1 MSQQSRIPTTTQR
14 TWPHRT
20 RWSAGWLVLA
30 LGLAA
35 CSTSTE
41 RDDGDGDAGASL
53 QQLELS
59 QAAGRLLTTPPSL
72 LSWQSFALP
81 GKRHVVFEP
90 VEVMARPAL
99 RVSADSSVSIFR
111 RQFEPMLNQPG
122 RISFSWRVDALPA
135 GNPLEVFTIERL
147 RAVVHM
153 AAGNSAAAAKAI
165 EKALQT
171 ERGTVADRVAL
182 MENLVLI
189 QYRAKQY
196 ADAALWAGRY
206 LALGGQ
212 REQLRQVQGQAL
224 YLSGQFQPAVDILQP
239 RLMAEIAA
247 GRVPDEVDI
256 RLLASAHQQTKNTAA
271 YVSTLEIL
279 VRFYPKPEVWADLLF
294 RVLQR
299 KDFPAYLEI
308 DLRRLMQQVGAANT
322 FADALD
328 HAQLA
333 ISAGYPAEARKVL
346 ESVKA
351 TAKPESPEEGSK
363 LNAQLANATRL
374 QQEDD
379 KQLPQLEAQLA
390 QARDGNPWVNTGLNL
405 ALAGQAARG
414 ATLIAQGI
422 EKGGLRQ
429 ADAARYCAEQFAH
442 CSQLMAYLCFA
453 LELDF

>member
-1 MSQQSRIPTTTQR
+1 MTHLHQWASTLL
-14 TWPHRT
+14 
-20 RWSAGWLVLA
+20 AGLLA
-30 LGLAA
+30 FGCFGVAA
-35 CSTSTE
+35 QAQPETLRVE
-41 RDDGDGDAGASL
+41 VIKPL
-53 QQLELS
+53 QQAPELNK
-59 QAAGRLLTTPPSL
+59 QNKNTEALAR
-72 LSWQSFALP
+72 FA
-81 GKRHVVFEP
+81 E
-90 VEVMARPAL
+90 
-99 RVSADSSVSIFR
+99 
-111 RQFEPMLNQPG
+111 
-122 RISFSWRVDALPA
+122 VDALPA

-171 ERGTVADRVAL
+171 ERGTVADRLAL

-247 GRVPDEVDI
+247 GRVSDEVDI

-333 ISAGYPAEARKVL
+333 LSAGYPAEARKVL

-429 ADAARYCAEQFAH
+429 ADAARLRLAYAH
-442 CSQLMAYLCFA
+442 VLAGQKDTARTVLQSLTGTTPEA
-453 LELDF
+453 LLARLWLLHLPAKS

>member
-1 MSQQSRIPTTTQR
+1 MTHLHKWAVTLL
-14 TWPHRT
+14 
-20 RWSAGWLVLA
+20 AGCLA
-30 LGLAA
+30 LACLGAA
-35 CSTSTE
+35 AQAQPETLRAE
-41 RDDGDGDAGASL
+41 VIKPL
-53 QQLELS
+53 QQAQELNK
-59 QAAGRLLTTPPSL
+59 QNKNTE
-72 LSWQSFALP
+72 ALA
-81 GKRHVVFEP
+81 RF
-90 VEVMARPAL
+90 VE
-99 RVSADSSVSIFR
+99 
-111 RQFEPMLNQPG
+111 
-122 RISFSWRVDALPA
+122 VDALPA

-147 RAVVHM
+147 RAVVHL

-224 YLSGQFQPAVDILQP
+224 YLSGQFQPAADILQP
-239 RLMAEIAA
+239 RLTAEIAA

-256 RLLASAHQQTKNTAA
+256 RLLASAYQQTKNTAA
-271 YVSTLEIL
+271 YADTLEIL

-429 ADAARYCAEQFAH
+429 ADAARLRLAYAH
-442 CSQLMAYLCFA
+442 VLAGQKDTARTVLQSLTGTTPEA
-453 LELDF
+453 LLARLWLLHLPAKT

>member
-1 MSQQSRIPTTTQR
+1 ML
-14 TWPHRT
+14 
-20 RWSAGWLVLA
+20 AGLLA
-30 LGLAA
+30 FG
-35 CSTSTE
+35 CF
-41 RDDGDGDAGASL
+41 GASAQAQPETLRAEVIKPL
-53 QQLELS
+53 QQAQELNK
-59 QAAGRLLTTPPSL
+59 QNKNTEALAR
-72 LSWQSFALP
+72 FA
-81 GKRHVVFEP
+81 E
-90 VEVMARPAL
+90 
-99 RVSADSSVSIFR
+99 
-111 RQFEPMLNQPG
+111 
-122 RISFSWRVDALPA
+122 VDALPA

-153 AAGNSAAAAKAI
+153 AAGNSAAAAKSI

-171 ERGTVADRVAL
+171 ERGTVADRLAL

-256 RLLASAHQQTKNTAA
+256 RLLASAYQQTKNTAA
-271 YVSTLEIL
+271 YASTLEIL

-308 DLRRLMQQVGAANT
+308 DLRRLMHQVGAANT

-351 TAKPESPEEGSK
+351 AAKPETSEEGSK
-363 LNAQLANATRL
+363 LNALLTEAARL

-379 KQLPQLEAQLA
+379 KQLPQLDAQLA

-429 ADAARYCAEQFAH
+429 ADAARLRLAYAH
-442 CSQLMAYLCFA
+442 VLAGQKDTARTVLQSLTGTTPEA
-453 LELDF
+453 LLARLWLLHLPAKS

>member
-1 MSQQSRIPTTTQR
+1 MTHLHQWASTLL
-14 TWPHRT
+14 
-20 RWSAGWLVLA
+20 AGLLA
-30 LGLAA
+30 FGCFGVAA
-35 CSTSTE
+35 QAQPETLRVE
-41 RDDGDGDAGASL
+41 VIKPL
-53 QQLELS
+53 QQAQELNK
-59 QAAGRLLTTPPSL
+59 QNKNTEALAR
-72 LSWQSFALP
+72 FA
-81 GKRHVVFEP
+81 E
-90 VEVMARPAL
+90 
-99 RVSADSSVSIFR
+99 
-111 RQFEPMLNQPG
+111 
-122 RISFSWRVDALPA
+122 VDALPA

-429 ADAARYCAEQFAH
+429 ADAARLRLAYAH
-442 CSQLMAYLCFA
+442 VLAGQKDTARTVLQSLTGTTPEA
-453 LELDF
+453 LLARLWLLHLPAKS

>member
-1 MSQQSRIPTTTQR
+1 MTHLHKWAVTLLT
-14 TWPHRT
+14 
-20 RWSAGWLVLA
+20 GCLA
-30 LGLAA
+30 LTCLGAA
-35 CSTSTE
+35 AQAQPETLRAE
-41 RDDGDGDAGASL
+41 VIKPL
-53 QQLELS
+53 QQAQELNK
-59 QAAGRLLTTPPSL
+59 QNKNTEALAR
-72 LSWQSFALP
+72 FA
-81 GKRHVVFEP
+81 E
-90 VEVMARPAL
+90 
-99 RVSADSSVSIFR
+99 
-111 RQFEPMLNQPG
+111 
-122 RISFSWRVDALPA
+122 VDALPA

-429 ADAARYCAEQFAH
+429 ADAARLRLAYAH
-442 CSQLMAYLCFA
+442 VLAGQKDTARTVLQSLTGTTPEA
-453 LELDF
+453 LLARLWLLHLPAKS

>member
-1 MSQQSRIPTTTQR
+1 MTHLHQWASTLL
-14 TWPHRT
+14 
-20 RWSAGWLVLA
+20 AGLLA
-30 LGLAA
+30 FGCFGVAA
-35 CSTSTE
+35 QAQPETLRVE
-41 RDDGDGDAGASL
+41 VIKPL
-53 QQLELS
+53 QQAQELNK
-59 QAAGRLLTTPPSL
+59 QNKNTEALAR
-72 LSWQSFALP
+72 FA
-81 GKRHVVFEP
+81 E
-90 VEVMARPAL
+90 
-99 RVSADSSVSIFR
+99 
-111 RQFEPMLNQPG
+111 
-122 RISFSWRVDALPA
+122 VDALPA

-322 FADALD
+322 FADAMD

-429 ADAARYCAEQFAH
+429 ADAARLRLAYAH
-442 CSQLMAYLCFA
+442 VLAGQKDTARTVLQSLTGTTPEA
-453 LELDF
+453 LLARLWLLHLPAKS

>member
-1 MSQQSRIPTTTQR
+1 MTHLHQWASTLL
-14 TWPHRT
+14 
-20 RWSAGWLVLA
+20 AGLLA
-30 LGLAA
+30 FGCLGAA
-35 CSTSTE
+35 AQAQPETLRAE
-41 RDDGDGDAGASL
+41 VIKPL
-53 QQLELS
+53 QQAQELNK
-59 QAAGRLLTTPPSL
+59 QNKNTEALAR
-72 LSWQSFALP
+72 FA
-81 GKRHVVFEP
+81 E
-90 VEVMARPAL
+90 
-99 RVSADSSVSIFR
+99 
-111 RQFEPMLNQPG
+111 
-122 RISFSWRVDALPA
+122 VDALPA
-135 GNPLEVFTIERL
+135 GTPLEVFTIERL
-147 RAVVHM
+147 RAVVYM

-171 ERGTVADRVAL
+171 ERGTVADRLAL

-271 YVSTLEIL
+271 YADTLEIL

-333 ISAGYPAEARKVL
+333 LSAGYPAEARKVL

-351 TAKPESPEEGSK
+351 TAKPESSEEGSK

-429 ADAARYCAEQFAH
+429 ADAARLRLAYAH
-442 CSQLMAYLCFA
+442 ILAGQKDTARTVLQSLTDATPEA
-453 LELDF
+453 LLARLWLLHLPAKS

>member
-1 MSQQSRIPTTTQR
+1 MTHLHQWASTLL
-14 TWPHRT
+14 
-20 RWSAGWLVLA
+20 AGLLA
-30 LGLAA
+30 FGCFGCFGVAA
-35 CSTSTE
+35 QAQPETLRVE
-41 RDDGDGDAGASL
+41 VIKPL
-53 QQLELS
+53 QQAQELNK
-59 QAAGRLLTTPPSL
+59 QNKNTEALAR
-72 LSWQSFALP
+72 FA
-81 GKRHVVFEP
+81 E
-90 VEVMARPAL
+90 
-99 RVSADSSVSIFR
+99 
-111 RQFEPMLNQPG
+111 
-122 RISFSWRVDALPA
+122 VDALPA

-429 ADAARYCAEQFAH
+429 ADAARLRLAYAH
-442 CSQLMAYLCFA
+442 VLAGQKDTARTVLQSLTGTTPEA
-453 LELDF
+453 LLARLWLLHLPAKS

>member
-1 MSQQSRIPTTTQR
+1 MTHLHQWASTLL
-14 TWPHRT
+14 
-20 RWSAGWLVLA
+20 AGLLA
-30 LGLAA
+30 FGCFGVAA
-35 CSTSTE
+35 QAQPETLRVE
-41 RDDGDGDAGASL
+41 VIKPL
-53 QQLELS
+53 QQAQELNK
-59 QAAGRLLTTPPSL
+59 QNKNTEALAR
-72 LSWQSFALP
+72 FA
-81 GKRHVVFEP
+81 E
-90 VEVMARPAL
+90 
-99 RVSADSSVSIFR
+99 
-111 RQFEPMLNQPG
+111 
-122 RISFSWRVDALPA
+122 VDALPA

-429 ADAARYCAEQFAH
+429 ADAARLRLAYAH
-442 CSQLMAYLCFA
+442 VLAGQKDTARPVLQSLTGTTPEA
-453 LELDF
+453 LLARLWLLHLPAKS

>member
-1 MSQQSRIPTTTQR
+1 MTHLHQWASTLL
-14 TWPHRT
+14 
-20 RWSAGWLVLA
+20 AGLLA
-30 LGLAA
+30 FGCFGVAA
-35 CSTSTE
+35 QAQPETLRVE
-41 RDDGDGDAGASL
+41 VIKPL
-53 QQLELS
+53 QQAQELNK
-59 QAAGRLLTTPPSL
+59 QNKNTEALAR
-72 LSWQSFALP
+72 FA
-81 GKRHVVFEP
+81 E
-90 VEVMARPAL
+90 
-99 RVSADSSVSIFR
+99 
-111 RQFEPMLNQPG
+111 
-122 RISFSWRVDALPA
+122 VDALPA

-351 TAKPESPEEGSK
+351 TAKPEAPEGGSK

-414 ATLIAQGI
+414 WLMLSTRGRLAAVTNVRVG
-422 EKGGLRQ
+422 RS
-429 ADAARYCAEQFAH
+429 ADVAPLSRGSLVRGFVAGAASAPP
-442 CSQLMAYLCFA
+442 
-453 LELDF
+453 

>member
-1 MSQQSRIPTTTQR
+1 MTHLHQWASTLL
-14 TWPHRT
+14 
-20 RWSAGWLVLA
+20 AGLLA
-30 LGLAA
+30 FGCFGCFGAA
-35 CSTSTE
+35 AQAQPESLRAE
-41 RDDGDGDAGASL
+41 VIKPL
-53 QQLELS
+53 QQAQELNK
-59 QAAGRLLTTPPSL
+59 QNKNTEALAR
-72 LSWQSFALP
+72 FA
-81 GKRHVVFEP
+81 E
-90 VEVMARPAL
+90 
-99 RVSADSSVSIFR
+99 
-111 RQFEPMLNQPG
+111 
-122 RISFSWRVDALPA
+122 VDALPA

-322 FADALD
+322 FADGMAEQANFWDYEPLRLSQCPPIEVRILENLGRIRGIGEPGTPPAAPALGN
-328 HAQLA
+328 A
-333 ISAGYPAEARKVL
+333 IFALTGKV
-346 ESVKA
+346 
-351 TAKPESPEEGSK
+351 
-363 LNAQLANATRL
+363 N
-374 QQEDD
+374 
-379 KQLPQLEAQLA
+379 
-390 QARDGNPWVNTGLNL
+390 NTGLVEVPMGITLGEIIFDIGGGIPDGL
-405 ALAGQAARG
+405 AFKAAHAIR
-414 ATLIAQGI
+414 TQ
-422 EKGGLRQ
+422 
-429 ADAARYCAEQFAH
+429 
-442 CSQLMAYLCFA
+442 YLKRPG
-453 LELDF
+453 EMISV

>member
-1 MSQQSRIPTTTQR
+1 MTHLHQ
-14 TWPHRT
+14 W
-20 RWSAGWLVLA
+20 AGTLLA
-30 LGLAA
+30 GLLAFG
-35 CSTSTE
+35 CF
-41 RDDGDGDAGASL
+41 GALAQAQPETLRAEVIKPL
-53 QQLELS
+53 QQAQELNK
-59 QAAGRLLTTPPSL
+59 QNKNTEALAR
-72 LSWQSFALP
+72 FA
-81 GKRHVVFEP
+81 E
-90 VEVMARPAL
+90 
-99 RVSADSSVSIFR
+99 
-111 RQFEPMLNQPG
+111 
-122 RISFSWRVDALPA
+122 VDALPA

-429 ADAARYCAEQFAH
+429 ADAARLRLAYAH
-442 CSQLMAYLCFA
+442 VLAGQKDTARTVLQSLTGTTPEA
-453 LELDF
+453 LLARLWLLHLPAKS

>member
-1 MSQQSRIPTTTQR
+1 MTHLHQWASTLL
-14 TWPHRT
+14 
-20 RWSAGWLVLA
+20 AGLLA
-30 LGLAA
+30 FGCLGAA
-35 CSTSTE
+35 AQAQPETLRAE
-41 RDDGDGDAGASL
+41 VIKPL
-53 QQLELS
+53 QQAQELNK
-59 QAAGRLLTTPPSL
+59 QNKNTEALAR
-72 LSWQSFALP
+72 FA
-81 GKRHVVFEP
+81 E
-90 VEVMARPAL
+90 
-99 RVSADSSVSIFR
+99 
-111 RQFEPMLNQPG
+111 
-122 RISFSWRVDALPA
+122 VDALPA
-135 GNPLEVFTIERL
+135 GTPLEVFTIERL
-147 RAVVHM
+147 RAVVYI

-171 ERGTVADRVAL
+171 ERGTVADRLAL

-322 FADALD
+322 FADAMD

-333 ISAGYPAEARKVL
+333 LSAGYPAEARKVL

-351 TAKPESPEEGSK
+351 TAKPESSEEGSK

-429 ADAARYCAEQFAH
+429 ADAARLRLAYAH
-442 CSQLMAYLCFA
+442 VLAGQKDTARTVLQSLTGTTPEA
-453 LELDF
+453 LLAWLWLLHLPAKS

>member
-1 MSQQSRIPTTTQR
+1 MTHLHQWASTLL
-14 TWPHRT
+14 
-20 RWSAGWLVLA
+20 AGLLA
-30 LGLAA
+30 FGCFGAA
-35 CSTSTE
+35 AQAQPESLRAE
-41 RDDGDGDAGASL
+41 VIKPL
-53 QQLELS
+53 QQAQELNK
-59 QAAGRLLTTPPSL
+59 QNKNTEALAR
-72 LSWQSFALP
+72 FA
-81 GKRHVVFEP
+81 E
-90 VEVMARPAL
+90 
-99 RVSADSSVSIFR
+99 
-111 RQFEPMLNQPG
+111 
-122 RISFSWRVDALPA
+122 VDALPA

-429 ADAARYCAEQFAH
+429 ADAARLRLAYAH
-442 CSQLMAYLCFA
+442 VLAGQKDTARTVLQSLTGTTPEA
-453 LELDF
+453 LLARLWLLHLPAKS